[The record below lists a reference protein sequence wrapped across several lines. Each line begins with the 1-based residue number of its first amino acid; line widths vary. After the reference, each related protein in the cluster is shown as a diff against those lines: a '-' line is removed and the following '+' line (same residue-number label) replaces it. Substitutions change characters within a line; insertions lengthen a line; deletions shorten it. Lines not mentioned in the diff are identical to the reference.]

1 MTESDLTNTLQDL
14 LRNLQT
20 STPGILGAGIIS
32 ADGFAIA
39 SELPHSVEENRVAAM
54 AAAMLALGEQTT
66 IEFEHGGLRHVFIE
80 GETGTT
86 IIMSAGTDAVLSAVA
101 RKDAKLGL
109 VFLQM
114 ERAASYPAVHK
125 ALKENRLELHGWLF
139 DLHGPLVYSYDPKSG
154 QFEAA

>member
-1 MTESDLTNTLQDL
+1 MTEKDLTSTLQDL

-20 STPGILGAGIIS
+20 STPGVLGAGVIS

-66 IEFEHGGLRHVFIE
+66 VEFEHGGLRRVFVE

-86 IIMSAGTDAVLSAVA
+86 IIMSAGPDAVLSAVA

-114 ERAASYPAVHK
+114 ERAAEVVRHAM
-125 ALKENRLELHGWLF
+125 A
-139 DLHGPLVYSYDPKSG
+139 
-154 QFEAA
+154 